1 MRAFIS
7 SIATMSKAQPQFT
20 VGIEEEYLLVDR
32 ESRNLVS
39 DPPPTLM
46 QQLEDLFGNQVSPEF
61 LRSQIEVGTKVWSSI
76 DDAKNELVH
85 LRRAVGAAAD
95 GFGYAIISAS
105 THPFAQWQD
114 QLTTDKERYNVLAA
128 DLQAVLRRLVICGMH
143 VHVGIDDA
151 DLRIDLMN
159 QITYFLPHLYAL
171 TTSSPFWGGDET
183 GLKSY
188 RKSVF
193 KAMPRTGLPPEF
205 TSWAEFERHI
215 AALTGPG
222 VIEDATKV
230 WWDIRPSA
238 RYPTLELR
246 VSDICTRVEDAATV
260 AALFMTL
267 LSMLYRQRTH
277 NQRWRHYAGML
288 IEENLWRAQRYGTEG
303 ALIDFGKGEL
313 VPFADLIEE
322 LIELVADDAEALGC
336 VREVIHAR
344 TIVERGTSAD
354 MQLATFHDALAAG
367 AERQEA
373 LVAVVDWL
381 IEETIPSD

>member
-1 MRAFIS
+1 M
-7 SIATMSKAQPQFT
+7 SIQRPGFT

-32 ESRNLVS
+32 ESRDLVS
-39 DPPPTLM
+39 DPPPGLM
-46 QQLEDLFGNQVSPEF
+46 DQLETILGSQVSPEF
-61 LRSQIEVGTKVWSSI
+61 LRSQIEIGTKVCTDISEAR
-76 DDAKNELVH
+76 DELVR
-85 LRRAVGAAAD
+85 LRRAVGGAAD
-95 GFGYAIISAS
+95 EFGFAIISAS
-105 THPFAQWQD
+105 SHPFAKWSE
-114 QLTTDKERYNVLAA
+114 QLTTDKERYQALAA

-143 VHVGIDDA
+143 VHVGIEDP

-159 QITYFLPHLYAL
+159 QVSYFLPHLYAL
-171 TTSSPFWGGDET
+171 TTSSPFWGGNET

-215 AALTGPG
+215 EALTGPG

-246 VSDICTRVEDAATV
+246 VSDVCTRIEDAVTV
-260 AALFMTL
+260 AALFVSL
-267 LSMLYRQRTH
+267 LSMLYRQRTR
-277 NQRWRHYAGML
+277 NRRWRQYPAML

-313 VPFADLIEE
+313 VPFADLVEE
-322 LIELVADDAEALGC
+322 IIELVADDAEALGC
-336 VREVIHAR
+336 VAEITHAR

-354 MQLATFHDALAAG
+354 MQLSTFHGAIASG
-367 AERQEA
+367 AEHHEA

-381 IEETIPSD
+381 IQESIPSD